1 MSIVSSLWFH
11 IVYCLAQVYDVKC
24 ELSLIARYNIVKK
37 GYSKFC
43 AARQGSG
50 SACRSIYGGFVRWDA
65 GVHDD
70 GSDSIAVQVAPASH
84 WPDLEMLILVVNVL
98 PVVCK

>member
-37 GYSKFC
+37 K
-43 AARQGSG
+43 
-50 SACRSIYGGFVRWDA
+50 V
-65 GVHDD
+65 
-70 GSDSIAVQVAPASH
+70 IA
-84 WPDLEMLILVVNVL
+84 NFVL
-98 PVVCK
+98 PGRDQGVLAEVFTVDLFDGMLVSMMMVVTVLLFK